1 MPETIAAFRSSLT
14 LVERLKGLMLF
25 RVLLVTTLFG
35 SAILI
40 NANTLADLSNVRNAA
55 LEALIVLTYGLTIL
69 YALIVR
75 MDRGLERLAW
85 AQVALDLV
93 LSGLLVA
100 VTGGL
105 RSSVFLPTLYLPI
118 LSAAF
123 VIGRQAALT
132 CAIGVSLFLGSLT
145 LMELGV
151 LPSLSER
158 QDVLTT
164 SQLRATMIQAGSNVL
179 LAFVLSSLTGRL
191 ATQLGQA
198 RVELQRRQ
206 EDIAELQALHDNI
219 LASIHSGLLT
229 VDMRR
234 HIIFCNAAAARLTEV
249 HLPEILGKPLGE
261 IFPELAEE
269 LHGLGPA
276 RVGSE
281 HRAERLFTTVAGR
294 EVHLGFSVSAL
305 LSADREP
312 RGWIVIFQDLTT
324 IKALEAQA
332 ERSERLAAI
341 GQLAASIAH
350 EIRNPLS
357 AISGSVE
364 MLQMFATLESDE
376 QELVEIILRETER
389 LNQLIGDFLNFS
401 RPRAL
406 RLDDVDVRQL
416 IEDLLKLFQHRAGQV
431 AVSFKA
437 GDAADAWIVRVDR
450 EAIKQALWNL
460 LNNAVEACSP
470 REPLELIEPSLHTQE
485 LIMSEELRQSLSEAR
500 DHSDDSAPAPTPR
513 IKVSLAVQE
522 YADRRF
528 IVIAVEDDGPGIPQE
543 LRERIFEPFFTTK
556 ARGTGLGLAIIFR
569 LIEDHGGLLSLEPP
583 KHLGGAR
590 FEMRLPSPQPTS
602 T

>member
-25 RVLLVTTLFG
+25 RVLLVTSLFG

-55 LEALIVLTYGLTIL
+55 LEALIVLTYGLTIV
-69 YALIVR
+69 YALVLR

-93 LSGLLVA
+93 LSGMLVA

-105 RSSVFLPTLYLPI
+105 RGSVFLPTLYLPI

-123 VIGRQAALT
+123 VLGREASLT
-132 CAIGVSLFLGSLT
+132 CAVGVSLFLGSLT

-151 LPSLSER
+151 LPSPSEHKE
-158 QDVLTT
+158 VLTT

-179 LAFVLSSLTGRL
+179 LAFVLSVLTGRL

-219 LASIHSGLLT
+219 LVSIHSGLLT
-229 VDMRR
+229 VDLQR

-249 HLPEILGKPLGE
+249 EVHEVLGHPLSE

-269 LHGLGPA
+269 LQGLEPQQEG
-276 RVGSE
+276 VE
-281 HRAERLFTTVAGR
+281 HRAERPFTTAGGR
-294 EVHLGFSVSAL
+294 ELSLGFEVSVL
-305 LSADREP
+305 RSADHEP

-350 EIRNPLS
+350 EIRNPLAS
-357 AISGSVE
+357 ISGSVE
-364 MLQMFATLESDE
+364 MLQMFATLEPDE

-401 RPRAL
+401 RPREL
-406 RLDDVDVRQL
+406 RMDDVDMRRL

-431 AVSFKA
+431 AVSLTIQPED
-437 GDAADAWIVRVDR
+437 GEWIVRVDR
-450 EAIKQALWNL
+450 EALKQALWNL

-485 LIMSEELRQSLSEAR
+485 LIMSESLRQSLSEGLEL
-500 DHSDDSAPAPTPR
+500 DDAPTPR
-513 IKVSLAVQE
+513 IDVSLFVQE
-522 YADRRF
+522 YGDRRF
-528 IVIAVEDDGPGIPQE
+528 VVIAVEDDGPGIPQA
-543 LRERIFEPFFTTK
+543 LHERIFEPFFTTK

-569 LIEDHGGLLSLEPP
+569 LIEDHGGLLSLEQP

-590 FEMRLPSPQPTS
+590 FEIRLPSPQPTS

>member
-25 RVLLVTTLFG
+25 RVLLVTSLFG

-55 LEALIVLTYGLTIL
+55 LEALIVLTYGLTIV
-69 YALIVR
+69 YALVLR

-93 LSGLLVA
+93 LSGTLVA

-105 RSSVFLPTLYLPI
+105 RGSVFLPTLYLPI

-123 VIGRQAALT
+123 VLGRQASLT
-132 CAIGVSLFLGSLT
+132 CAVGVSLFLGSLT

-151 LPSLSER
+151 LPSPSEHKEL
-158 QDVLTT
+158 LTT

-179 LAFVLSSLTGRL
+179 LAFVLSVLTGRL

-219 LASIHSGLLT
+219 LVSIHSGLLT
-229 VDMRR
+229 VDLQR

-249 HLPEILGKPLGE
+249 QEHEVLGRPLGE

-269 LHGLGPA
+269 LQGLEPQQEG
-276 RVGSE
+276 VE
-281 HRAERLFTTVAGR
+281 HRAERQFTTAGGR
-294 EVHLGFSVSAL
+294 ELSLGFEVSVL
-305 LSADREP
+305 RSADREP
-312 RGWIVIFQDLTT
+312 RGWIVIFQDLTA

-350 EIRNPLS
+350 EIRNPLAS
-357 AISGSVE
+357 ISGSVE
-364 MLQMFATLESDE
+364 MLQMFATLEPDE

-401 RPRAL
+401 RPREL
-406 RLDDVDVRQL
+406 RMDDVDMRRL

-431 AVSFKA
+431 AVSLTIQPED
-437 GDAADAWIVRVDR
+437 GAWIVRVDR
-450 EAIKQALWNL
+450 EALKQALWNL

-485 LIMSEELRQSLSEAR
+485 LIMSEELRQSLSDGLEL
-500 DHSDDSAPAPTPR
+500 DDAPTPR
-513 IKVSLAVQE
+513 IDVSLLVQE
-522 YADRRF
+522 YGDRRF
-528 IVIAVEDDGPGIPQE
+528 VVIAVEDDGPGIPQA
-543 LRERIFEPFFTTK
+543 LHERIFEPFFTTK

-569 LIEDHGGLLSLEPP
+569 LIEDHGGLLSLEQP

-590 FEMRLPSPQPTS
+590 FEIRLPSPQTTS
-602 T
+602 TADD